1 MASHPTL
8 TLIVPTKNRQHTA
21 IQTVA
26 EAAKIAPASELEI
39 VVHDCSDEPL
49 LRDRLIELALLD
61 RVVYRY
67 VDRPVSMTEN
77 WNLAMSYATG
87 EWVTIIGDD
96 DGLAPGVLE
105 VARWATPR
113 AIDAV
118 KAGHYSY
125 YGHPDLPDRSVAAR
139 VRVAPFT
146 GAVCEKETAPLLEQT
161 ARTGDTYPELPMVYH
176 NLVRRSIFERIHAK
190 AGHYFDGLAPDVY
203 SAFAIG
209 ALIDRFAVVDYP
221 LTIVGASASSNT
233 NRVQVGKGHLH
244 AAEYTDFRFT
254 WMMPESWILP
264 ASIPDNVVRALTDVG
279 RADLLEHLDM
289 ARIYART
296 IYAEPRRAGEHL
308 RKYVRVRRAQQRGV
322 ASGVALVGIGIMT
335 KAFLQ
340 AVRKLRVA
348 APFEGT
354 WFANIPNLGAA
365 LATQAQWLEDHGI
378 APPV

>member
-1 MASHPTL
+1 MPTL

-26 EAAKIAPASELEI
+26 EAARLAPASELEI

-49 LRDRLIELALLD
+49 LRDRLIELSLLD

-96 DGLAPGVLE
+96 DALAPGAVL
-105 VARWATPR
+105 VAKWATPGPFQ
-113 AIDAV
+113 AV
-118 KAGHYSY
+118 KSGRYSY
-125 YGHPDLPDRSVAAR
+125 YGHPDMPDRDYAAR
-139 VRVAPFT
+139 LRVPPFT
-146 GAVCEKETAPLLEQT
+146 GAVHEKKIEPLIVEN
-161 ARTGDTYPELPMVYH
+161 ARTGDTYADLPMVYH
-176 NLVRRSIFERIHAK
+176 NLVRRSVLERVRAK

-209 ALIDRFAVVDYP
+209 ALIDRFVIVDYP
-221 LTIVGASASSNT
+221 LTIVGASARSNT
-233 NRVQVGKGHLH
+233 NRVAVGEGHLH
-244 AAEYTDFRFT
+244 AAEYTDFRFS

-279 RADLLEHLDM
+279 RTDLLEHIDV
-289 ARIYART
+289 ARVFART
-296 IYAEPRRAGEHL
+296 IHAEPRRAREHL
-308 RKYVRVRRAQQRGV
+308 RKYIRVRRAQQRGV
-322 ASGVALVGIGIMT
+322 ATGVALVGIGVMV
-335 KAFLQ
+335 KVFLQ
-340 AVRKLRVA
+340 FARKLRRTPPPEGVW
-348 APFEGT
+348 FE
-354 WFANIPNLGAA
+354 NVQSLGAA
-365 LATQAQWLEDHGI
+365 IATQNQWLTDHGI